1 MVNGLSL
8 WVRFKDSVS
17 EERFKKWVVNGNV
30 KASRIGVG
38 GMGLK
43 AGLLSVG
50 PHEYLFLWEHF
61 FLFSMSGFMR
71 LMFWMQLRKVRKFTS
86 IDRVRKL
93 DFVELVIKRGIK
105 NG

>member
-1 MVNGLSL
+1 MACIVTFSD
-8 WVRFKDSVS
+8 VATETRFLN
-17 EERFKKWVVNGNV
+17 WV
-30 KASRIGVG
+30 KAGNIKSKS
-38 GMGLK
+38 MGAASLNLRASVLELEPLK
-43 AGLLSVG
+43 
-50 PHEYLFLWEHF
+50 YLFLWEHF